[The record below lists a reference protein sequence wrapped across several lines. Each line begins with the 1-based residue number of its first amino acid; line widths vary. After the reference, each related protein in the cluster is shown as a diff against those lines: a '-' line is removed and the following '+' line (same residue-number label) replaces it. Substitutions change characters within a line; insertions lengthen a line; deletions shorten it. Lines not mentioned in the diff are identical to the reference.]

1 MKVVLPDSTELE
13 LPDGATGLDA
23 ARAIGPKLAE
33 QAVLVRSNGAVQDL
47 RLPLR
52 DGQPIQIL
60 TTRDKD
66 DPDALSVLRHSTA
79 HLLAEAVRRL
89 YPGVK
94 VAIGPPIENGFYYDF
109 EFPEPIREEDL
120 EKIEAEIQREL
131 KEGRS
136 WEREEISA
144 AEAKQRFLE
153 ENEPYK
159 VELVDTAEGDI
170 SLYTQGEFTDL
181 CRGPHLQDSKPI
193 KAVKL
198 TSLAGA
204 YWRGDEKNTQLTR
217 IYGTAFYSQADLDA
231 HLERLEQAKTRDHRR
246 LGLQL
251 DLFHFDEHSPG
262 SPFWHPKG
270 MAIFNALEEL
280 RRRENQ
286 RRGYSEVKTPL
297 IYDKALW
304 VTSGHWEKFRENMF
318 LIPIDEEH
326 TYAIKP
332 MNCPGHM
339 LLFGSALRS
348 YRDLPLRYAEAAPLH
363 RNELA
368 GALHGLTRVR
378 YVTQDDAHIF
388 CTREQID
395 SELDGT
401 LDYLKYVYG
410 LFGLEPRAELSTRP
424 ENKLGTDE
432 EWDFT
437 EGELIRAL
445 ERHAIEYFVGEGE
458 GSFYGPKIDLH
469 MTDVLGRSWQLG
481 TIQLDAQMPARF
493 GLSYMG
499 ADNSE
504 HPVFVI
510 HRAFFGS
517 FERFIGILTE
527 HYAGAFP
534 FWLAPVQARVIP
546 VGEQH
551 REAVHELRAA
561 ARGGRLPGRR
571 GRARRHARQ
580 ADPRRR
586 AREGAVH
593 DRLRRPRVGC
603 VARSAR
609 AGWGAVDDEPRGTAR
624 TVPRRDCY
632 DLDLKEGADHCPSPS
647 RAREPARVQPSR
659 LDEEMWPL
667 RAAVFRRR

>member
-33 QAVLVRSNGAVQDL
+33 QAVLVRSNGSVQDV
-47 RLPLR
+47 RLPLE
-52 DGQPIQIL
+52 DGQPVQFL
-60 TTRDKD
+60 TTRDTD
-66 DPDALSVLRHSTA
+66 DPDALSVLRHSAA

-94 VAIGPPIENGFYYDF
+94 IAIGPPIENGFYYDF

-120 EKIEAEIQREL
+120 ERIEAEIGRL
-131 KEGRS
+131 LAEGRT
-136 WEREEISA
+136 WEREETTA
-144 AEAKQRFLE
+144 AQARQRFLE

-159 VELVDTAEGDI
+159 VELVETAEGPI
-170 SLYTQGEFTDL
+170 SLYSQEGFTDL

-193 KAVKL
+193 KAIKL

-204 YWRGDEKNTQLTR
+204 YWRGDERNTQLTR

-231 HLERLEQAKTRDHRR
+231 YLERLEEAKARDHRK
-246 LGLQL
+246 LGQQL

-270 MAIFNALEEL
+270 MVLYNTLEQL
-280 RRRENQ
+280 RRRENA

-297 IYDKALW
+297 IYEKALW

-318 LIPIDEEH
+318 LIPLDDEQL
-326 TYAIKP
+326 YAIKP

-339 LLFGSALRS
+339 LLYGSALRS

-388 CTREQID
+388 CTREQIE

-401 LDYLKYVYG
+401 LDYLRYLYG

-424 ENKLGTDE
+424 DNKLGTDE

-437 EGELIRAL
+437 EGELVRAL
-445 ERHAIEYFVGEGE
+445 DRHAIEYFVGEGE

-499 ADNSE
+499 ADNRE
-504 HPVFVI
+504 QPVFVI

-517 FERFIGILTE
+517 FERFIGILVE

-534 FWLAPVQARVIP
+534 FWLAPLQLRLIP
-546 VGEQH
+546 VGEGHRDAVAALRERVEAEGFRVDVDQRDETLGKRIRDAELQKIPYTVVYGDRESEESLAVRQH
-551 REAVHELRAA
+551 
-561 ARGGRLPGRR
+561 GGG
-571 GRARRHARQ
+571 Q
-580 ADPRRR
+580 
-586 AREGAVH
+586 
-593 DRLRRPRVGC
+593 
-603 VARSAR
+603 S
-609 AGWGAVDDEPRGTAR
+609 T
-624 TVPRRDCY
+624 
-632 DLDLKEGADHCPSPS
+632 KS
-647 RAREPARVQPSR
+647 
-659 LDEEMWPL
+659 LDELLSEF
-667 RAAVFRRR
+667 RAAVATISA

>member
-33 QAVLVRSNGAVQDL
+33 QAVLVRSNGTAQDL
-47 RLPLR
+47 RVPLR

-66 DPDALSVLRHSTA
+66 DPDALHVLRHSAA

-94 VAIGPPIENGFYYDF
+94 IAIGPPIENGFYYDF

-120 EKIEAEIQREL
+120 ERIEEEIRREL
-131 KEGRS
+131 EEGRA
-136 WEREEISA
+136 WERVEVSA
-144 AEAKQRFLE
+144 AEARQRFLE

-159 VELVDTAEGDI
+159 VELVETAEGDI
-170 SLYTQGEFTDL
+170 SLYTQGDFTDL
-181 CRGPHLQDSKPI
+181 CRGPHLQSSAPI
-193 KAVKL
+193 KALKL

-204 YWRGDEKNTQLTR
+204 YWRGDERNTQLTR

-231 HLERLEQAKTRDHRR
+231 HLERLEQARERDHRR
-246 LGLQL
+246 LGTQL
-251 DLFHFDEHSPG
+251 EIFHFDERSPG

-270 MAIFNALEEL
+270 MAIYNALEEL
-280 RRRENQ
+280 RRRENR
-286 RRGYSEVKTPL
+286 RRGYVEVKTPL
-297 IYDKALW
+297 IYEQALW
-304 VTSGHWEKFRENMF
+304 ETSGHWEKFRDNMF
-318 LIPIDEEH
+318 LIPHDEQV
-326 TYAIKP
+326 YAIKP

-401 LDYLKYVYG
+401 LEYLRDLYG

-424 ENKLGTDE
+424 DNKLGSDD

-437 EGELIRAL
+437 EAVLVRAL
-445 ERHAIEYFVGEGE
+445 ERHEIDYFVGEGE

-481 TIQLDAQMPARF
+481 TIQLDGQMPARF
-493 GLSYMG
+493 GLTYMG
-499 ADNSE
+499 ADNHE
-504 HPVFVI
+504 HPVFVV

-517 FERFIGILTE
+517 FERFIGILIE

-534 FWLAPVQARVIP
+534 FWLAPVQLRLIP
-546 VGEQH
+546 VGESH
-551 REAVHELRAA
+551 REAVRALRDRLGAEGFRVDVDERDETLGKRIRDAELEKVPYTIVYGDRESDEALA
-561 ARGGRLPGRR
+561 VRERGGGQSTRSL
-571 GRARRHARQ
+571 Q
-580 ADPRRR
+580 
-586 AREGAVH
+586 E
-593 DRLRRPRVGC
+593 L
-603 VARSAR
+603 VA
-609 AGWGAVDDEPRGTAR
+609 E
-624 TVPRRDCY
+624 
-632 DLDLKEGADHCPSPS
+632 LH
-647 RAREPARVQPSR
+647 
-659 LDEEMWPL
+659 
-667 RAAVFRRR
+667 AAVATINA